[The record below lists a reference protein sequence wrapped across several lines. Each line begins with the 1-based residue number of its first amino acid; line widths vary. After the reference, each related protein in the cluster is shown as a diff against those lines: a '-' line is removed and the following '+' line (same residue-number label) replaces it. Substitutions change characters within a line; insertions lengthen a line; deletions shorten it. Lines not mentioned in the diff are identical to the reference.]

1 MERGSLP
8 PGLMLHRTTD
18 VFTDTTVPAGL
29 LRAHRVAQGLWGRLV
44 VLEGRLRFV
53 WEVAE
58 SGDPLDLVGG
68 DSYSASALITSSSG
82 GTGDTIRRSPAPS
95 KSESSRRVS
104 PMPLA
109 NE

>member
-29 LRAHRVAQGLWGRLV
+29 LRAHRVAPGVWGRLV
-44 VLEGRLRFV
+44 VREGRLRFV

-58 SGDPLDLVGG
+58 SVDPLELLAG
-68 DSYSASALITSSSG
+68 DSVVIPP
-82 GTGDTIRRSPAPS
+82 DTPH
-95 KSESSRRVS
+95 RVE
-104 PMPLA
+104 PGPGCRFVV
-109 NE
+109 EFHR

>member
-29 LRAHRVAQGLWGRLV
+29 LRAHRVAPGVWGRLV
-44 VLEGRLRFV
+44 VRAGRLRFV

-58 SGDPLDLVGG
+58 SGDPLDLVDG
-68 DSYSASALITSSSG
+68 DSVVIPP
-82 GTGDTIRRSPAPS
+82 DTPH
-95 KSESSRRVS
+95 RVE
-104 PMPLA
+104 PHA
-109 NE
+109 GCRFVVEFHR

>member
-53 WEVAE
+53 W
-58 SGDPLDLVGG
+58 
-68 DSYSASALITSSSG
+68 
-82 GTGDTIRRSPAPS
+82 
-95 KSESSRRVS
+95 
-104 PMPLA
+104 
-109 NE
+109 